1 MPRAGPGP
9 VPASESD
16 SDRQRDVPPDSAQG
30 VRVGV
35 GSNRVKPDRVL
46 NHCRRPGH
54 ITRQDQEN
62 VKRARIGPNH
72 GGSGF
77 KFNKSPARQAQW
89 HVGAAG
95 PGAAAAGRKTH
106 K

>member
-9 VPASESD
+9 VPASKSD
-16 SDRQRDVPPDSAQG
+16 SDRQRDVPPDSAPG
-30 VRVGV
+30 VRLGV
-35 GSNRVKPDRVL
+35 GSNRVTRKPDRVL

-54 ITRQDQEN
+54 STRQDQEN

-77 KFNKSPARQAQW
+77 KFNESPARQA
-89 HVGAAG
+89 
-95 PGAAAAGRKTH
+95 
-106 K
+106 